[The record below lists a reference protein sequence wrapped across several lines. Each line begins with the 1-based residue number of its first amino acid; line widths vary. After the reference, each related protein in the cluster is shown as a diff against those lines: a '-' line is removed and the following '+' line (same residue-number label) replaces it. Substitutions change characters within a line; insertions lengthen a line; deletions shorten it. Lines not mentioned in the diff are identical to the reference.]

1 MSTRDASPCI
11 LTYRW
16 IDFNPL
22 EPDPAKI
29 LIDDIARALSHICR
43 YNGHVSQFYS
53 VAEHSLRVSH
63 SVPPKDALWGL
74 LHDAA
79 EAYLGDFVSPL
90 KHHTECGEH
99 YQRYEAKVM
108 AAVCQ
113 RFGLAPDMPA
123 SVLRADHEQL
133 QDEQHW
139 LREQAPVFD
148 WRQRVVTMPPLQAE
162 MEFLNRYR
170 ELTT

>member
-1 MSTRDASPCI
+1 MSQRDASPVI
-11 LTYRW
+11 RTYRW

-43 YNGHVSQFYS
+43 YNGHVNQFYS

-63 SVPPKDALWGL
+63 SVPSKDALWGL

-90 KHHTECGEH
+90 KHHTECGEF
-99 YQRYEAKVM
+99 YQQYEARLM

-113 RFGLAPDMPA
+113 RFGLPPLCPA

-133 QDEQHW
+133 QDEEHW
-139 LREQAPVFD
+139 LRQPLTGSS
-148 WRQRVVTMPPLQAE
+148 WRRVVTMPPLQAE
-162 MEFLNRYR
+162 GEFLNRYR